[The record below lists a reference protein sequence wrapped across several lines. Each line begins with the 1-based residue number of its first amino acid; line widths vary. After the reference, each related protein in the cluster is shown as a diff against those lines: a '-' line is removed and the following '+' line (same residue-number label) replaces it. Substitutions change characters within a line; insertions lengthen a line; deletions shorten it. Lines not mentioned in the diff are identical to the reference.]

1 MRIELPDG
9 IHVVGADDKQF
20 ILYRRNPLAEL
31 KTGEEDL
38 ALAPVSYWPSMRWL
52 LRGLAERKL
61 RLSGAVTLADLAAEM
76 RDLYDYIDRA
86 TGYVPL
92 PDPAD
97 KRKRGAATSATSKKE
112 EKADGPAEET
122 ALMSIL

>member
-9 IHVVGADDKQF
+9 IHIVGADDKQF

-31 KTGEEDL
+31 KTGEED
-38 ALAPVSYWPSMRWL
+38 LAPVSYWPSMRWL

-76 RDLYDYIDRA
+76 RDLYDYIDLA
-86 TGYVPL
+86 TGYVP
-92 PDPAD
+92 PPAPAD

-112 EKADGPAEET
+112 DTADGPAEET
-122 ALMSIL
+122 ALMSIM

>member
-1 MRIELPDG
+1 MRIDLPDG
-9 IHVVGADDKQF
+9 VHVIGADDRQF

-31 KTGEEDL
+31 KTGEED
-38 ALAPVSYWPSMRWL
+38 LAPVSYWPSMRWL

-76 RDLYDYIDRA
+76 KALYDYIDLA
-86 TGYVPL
+86 TGYAP
-92 PDPAD
+92 PPAPAD
-97 KRKRGAATSATSKKE
+97 KRKRGSATSATSEKE

-122 ALMSIL
+122 ALMSIM